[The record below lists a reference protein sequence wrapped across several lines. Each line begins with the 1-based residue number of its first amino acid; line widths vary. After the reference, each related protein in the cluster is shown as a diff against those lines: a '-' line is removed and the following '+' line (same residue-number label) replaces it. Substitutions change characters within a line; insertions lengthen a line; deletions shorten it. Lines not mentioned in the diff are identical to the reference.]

1 MDDILGGIRRVE
13 ENSHV
18 QASQNSYGY
27 SNHASLS
34 HHQTQHT
41 HIGQHQLQPQH
52 HSHHHCSQQGLMHSG
67 LTLPPLAPLHNE
79 GGGVHQQKRPRTS
92 PPDAGLPE
100 HGLQTL
106 ADLASSKKRKP
117 RRRLNGDGNFE
128 AKSNIH
134 ARKQG
139 RFANAYGISQD
150 SLTEQAIRP
159 LMRYC
164 QDTAAGYLKVSTN
177 TLSKACQRLNIKWP
191 RRPEVATTEW
201 QKTLNRRRTKRER
214 IPRNAE
220 LLLYCEREEQGV
232 QHFHEL
238 RLSADGLSVYARWGR
253 VDRPLY
259 RASKKSKFISKVDAL
274 NHFHNERAEK
284 LNCADGWVE
293 KPAPEWLTTP
303 KYSCSTKSTSA
314 TKRSSY
320 KNNSRVKTN
329 REGKKLCESLRDM
342 LSLILHF
349 VA

>member
-1 MDDILGGIRRVE
+1 MEDIFSGIRRVE
-13 ENSHV
+13 ENSFHL

-27 SNHASLS
+27 SNQASLS

-41 HIGQHQLQPQH
+41 HIGQHL
-52 HSHHHCSQQGLMHSG
+52 HSHHHCSKQGLMQLG
-67 LTLPPLAPLHNE
+67 ITLQPLAPLPNE

-92 PPDAGLPE
+92 PPDAGLQHQAE
-100 HGLQTL
+100 M
-106 ADLASSKKRKP
+106 ASSKKKKP
-117 RRRLNGDGNFE
+117 RRRLDGDGNFE

-164 QDTAAGYLKVSTN
+164 QDTAAEYLKVSTN

-214 IPRNAE
+214 IPQNAE

-259 RASKKSKFISKVDAL
+259 RASKKSKFISKGDAL

-293 KPAPEWLTTP
+293 KAAPEWLTTP
-303 KYSCSTKSTSA
+303 KYSCPTKSTST

-320 KNNSRVKTN
+320 KNNNRVKTN
-329 REGKKLCESLRDM
+329 REGTKL
-342 LSLILHF
+342 
-349 VA
+349 